1 MQVLWGN
8 VPSGSK
14 SAQSGQGVRHRPQL
28 PSGRLGVAR
37 AHRSRPK
44 LRRCGQA
51 LGPLHQP
58 VLGGW
63 SLDTER
69 LQLGKCRVGALPGGR
84 GGGWCTGQHLH
95 WHPLS
100 SPLDVSF
107 CRQAETTFTV
117 LTLHLKHGGG
127 RAAPMLLPSETA
139 KHQCQER
146 TVHILSPALELGV
159 GKCPL
164 MKKSA
169 FGAEVKF
176 SFPVAT

>member
-1 MQVLWGN
+1 MSL
-8 VPSGSK
+8 
-14 SAQSGQGVRHRPQL
+14 QGANLHRVGKGFSMRPQL
-28 PSGRLGVAR
+28 PSGHLGVVR

-44 LRRCGQA
+44 LRRCGPA

-63 SLDTER
+63 ALDAER
-69 LQLGKCRVGALPGGR
+69 LQRGKCRGGALPVGR
-84 GGGWCTGQHLH
+84 GGGTGERPH

-117 LTLHLKHGGG
+117 LTLHLKHRGG

-139 KHQCQER
+139 KH
-146 TVHILSPALELGV
+146 
-159 GKCPL
+159 
-164 MKKSA
+164 
-169 FGAEVKF
+169 
-176 SFPVAT
+176 

>member
-14 SAQSGQGVRHRPQL
+14 SAQSGQGVRDRPQL

-58 VLGGW
+58 VLGSW

-69 LQLGKCRVGALPGGR
+69 LQLGKCRVGALPGGWGVVVHR
-84 GGGWCTGQHLH
+84 RAPALAPPLFTSGCVFLQTGRNNIHCAY
-95 WHPLS
+95 S
-100 SPLDVSF
+100 
-107 CRQAETTFTV
+107 T
-117 LTLHLKHGGG
+117 
-127 RAAPMLLPSETA
+127 SETRRGQSGPHA
-139 KHQCQER
+139 PTFRDSKASMPGARGSHSTPCTWTRGREM
-146 TVHILSPALELGV
+146 
-159 GKCPL
+159 PL
-164 MKKSA
+164 NEKVCFWCRS
-169 FGAEVKF
+169 
-176 SFPVAT
+176 

>member
-84 GGGWCTGQHLH
+84 GGGVVHRTAPALAPPLFTSGCVFLQTGRNNIHCAY
-95 WHPLS
+95 S
-100 SPLDVSF
+100 TS
-107 CRQAETTFTV
+107 ETRR
-117 LTLHLKHGGG
+117 G

>member
-14 SAQSGQGVRHRPQL
+14 SAQSGQVVHDVASAVLWAPGGCEG
-28 PSGRLGVAR
+28 PSEPSQVEAME
-37 AHRSRPK
+37 
-44 LRRCGQA
+44 
-51 LGPLHQP
+51 PLHQP

-69 LQLGKCRVGALPGGR
+69 LQLGKCRGGALPGGR
-84 GGGWCTGQHLH
+84 GGVTGERPH
-95 WHPLS
+95 WHPPS

-117 LTLHLKHGGG
+117 LTLHLKQGGG
-127 RAAPMLLPSETA
+127 RAAHMLLPSETA
-139 KHQCQER
+139 KHQCQEHA
-146 TVHILSPALELGV
+146 VHVLPPALGLGV
-159 GKCPL
+159 GKRPL

-176 SFPVAT
+176 SFPVAP